1 MYATSL
7 GGETTTTMAAA
18 AGVCDHEA
26 IQNKKVQ
33 AMFLF
38 FSSALQGTVVRV
50 CMDGRGCVWVLSS
63 TKATTKAKNVAA
75 TITGRNEASDGSE

>member
-50 CMDGRGCVWVLSS
+50 CMDGGGCVWVLSS